1 VTIDVVPVDAGPES
15 QANADIE
22 LPLVP
27 DADQRRRIGLRWTVP
42 VSGLL
47 TAVAGAGLSTWAA
60 MHAPL
65 DELGDLGLAAV
76 LGPAYWAGLVLLNV
90 AFGIG
95 LFAVRPRTWL
105 LTLATGGLVLAVYGA
120 AALASPIPRGQVAW
134 RHLGIIDNLIATG
147 HPDRTIDAYFSW
159 PGFFAFAASFFQ
171 GTGLPPIEVIRWA
184 PVGNT
189 VLWLLALGVLMR
201 QLTGRA
207 RLAWLSVWLFAAADW
222 IDQDYFSPQAI
233 ALLLLLVVYA
243 VVLHRFRA
251 EPGLALRAE
260 LRAELRTEGGAGAAP
275 ARRATQVWDAAR
287 RWWASRAPTGDDL
300 VPPPQRAGLLLAA
313 GTLAAAMVVSHQLT
327 PFALAAGLAVLA
339 IAGCTSAPRL
349 PVVVGLLTVAWLVYV
364 AVPYLIGHPPGVGA
378 GDVRT
383 LATTNVLDRLRGT
396 TGHLAIQGV
405 RLVVTAAVLG
415 LAVWGALRTTRLG
428 ARASRR
434 IALALAAGPVL
445 LAPMQSYGGEMLLRV
460 TLYTLPMAA
469 FFAAAGLLPRPGV
482 PGWARRVGI
491 IAVCTLL
498 TAGAVASRYG
508 NAAFDMFRPDE
519 IRAVDVLYE
528 YAHPGD
534 LLLAGSRATP
544 WRDRD
549 YGAYR
554 TVTLE
559 DLCIGVDT
567 QTCFQHVRSAV
578 YRASTGRGLLLVTRS
593 NRVSLQATG
602 QLSAQQLAEFEG
614 MLLARPG
621 VRVLWQTPDASIYEL
636 THLARE

>member
-1 VTIDVVPVDAGPES
+1 VTTDVVTENPG
-15 QANADIE
+15 NAEIE
-22 LPLVP
+22 LPLAP
-27 DADQRRRIGLRWTVP
+27 QPGRRIRIRLAWTVP
-42 VSGLL
+42 AAGLL
-47 TAVAGAGLSTWAA
+47 AALAGAGLSGWAA
-60 MHAPL
+60 VNAPL

-95 LFAVRPRTWL
+95 LFAARPRTWL

-134 RHLGIIDNLIATG
+134 RHLGIVDNLITTG
-147 HPDRTIDAYFSW
+147 HPDRAIDAYFSW
-159 PGFFAFAASFFQ
+159 PGFFALAASFFQ

-184 PVGNT
+184 PVWNT

-207 RLAWLSVWLFAAADW
+207 RLAWLAVWLFAAADW

-233 ALLLLLVVYA
+233 AFLLLVVVYA

-251 EPGLALRAE
+251 EPGLGLRAALRAG
-260 LRAELRTEGGAGAAP
+260 GGADADAA
-275 ARRATQVWDAAR
+275 AAGRAATLWDGAR
-287 RWWASRAPTGDDL
+287 RWWAARKPVGDDL
-300 VPPPQRAGLLLAA
+300 VPSWQRAALLLALA
-313 GTLAAAMVVSHQLT
+313 TLAAAMVVSHQLT

-349 PVVVGLLTVAWLVYV
+349 PLVVGLLTVAWLVYV
-364 AVPYLIGHPPGVGA
+364 AVPYLVGHPPGVGA

-396 TGHLAIQGV
+396 PGHLTIQGT
-405 RLVVTAAVLG
+405 RLVVTAAIVG
-415 LAVWGALRTTRLG
+415 LAVWGVLRARRAGKLLG
-428 ARASRR
+428 GHASGRA
-434 IALALAAGPVL
+434 AVALAAGPVL
-445 LAPMQSYGGEMLLRV
+445 LAPLQSYGGEMLLRV
-460 TLYTLPMAA
+460 TLYCLPLVA
-469 FFAAAGLLPRPGV
+469 FFAAISLLPRPGV
-482 PGWARRVGI
+482 PGWARRVAI
-491 IAVCTLL
+491 VAVCTLL
-498 TAGAVASRYG
+498 AAGAVTSRYG

-519 IRAVDVLYE
+519 IRAADVLYE
-528 YAHPGD
+528 YANPGD
-534 LLLAGSRATP
+534 VLLAGARATP
-544 WRDRD
+544 WRYRD
-549 YGAYR
+549 YGEYR

-567 QTCFQHVRSAV
+567 QTCFQRVRSTV

-593 NRVSLQATG
+593 NGVSLDATG
-602 QLSAQQLAEFEG
+602 QLPAEQLAEFEG
-614 MLLARPG
+614 MLLTRPG
-621 VRVLWQTPDASIYEL
+621 VRILWQTADARIYEL